1 MQMSL
6 WRFVAI
12 DTLASLIFV
21 PALGIVG
28 YVFTDQ
34 VYLIDTWFQHTGRV
48 IGALIVVA
56 CVGWLC
62 RHFWEKRKRST
73 TGIPP

>member
-1 MQMSL
+1 MSL

-34 VYLIDTWFQHTGRV
+34 VYMIDTWFQHTGRV
-48 IGALIVVA
+48 IRGTYSGRVRGLAL
-56 CVGWLC
+56 
-62 RHFWEKRKRST
+62 
-73 TGIPP
+73 PPLLGET